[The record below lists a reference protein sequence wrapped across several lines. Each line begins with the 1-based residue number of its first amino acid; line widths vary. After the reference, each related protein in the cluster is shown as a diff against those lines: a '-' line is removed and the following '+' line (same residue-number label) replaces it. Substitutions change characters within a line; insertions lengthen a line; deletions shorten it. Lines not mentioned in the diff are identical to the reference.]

1 VHVNY
6 LWIPNNLYIFKPSN
20 LWIPIPMES
29 ITVDNFYQKKK
40 KKKKITVDNA
50 KIAATR
56 LTDDLCNFK
65 NLINK

>member
-1 VHVNY
+1 
-6 LWIPNNLYIFKPSN
+6 
-20 LWIPIPMES
+20 MES
-29 ITVDNFYQKKK
+29 
-40 KKKKITVDNA
+40 ITVDNA